1 MPSESIASCLPSPYF
16 RRLCIKMR
24 VCFTFL
30 SALIVEGI
38 IFNLK
43 DVVVDEVKSCA
54 SSLAWCLAHS
64 GDKSLMAD
72 TDNSVP

>member
-1 MPSESIASCLPSPYF
+1 
-16 RRLCIKMR
+16 MR

-30 SALIVEGI
+30 SALIVDGI